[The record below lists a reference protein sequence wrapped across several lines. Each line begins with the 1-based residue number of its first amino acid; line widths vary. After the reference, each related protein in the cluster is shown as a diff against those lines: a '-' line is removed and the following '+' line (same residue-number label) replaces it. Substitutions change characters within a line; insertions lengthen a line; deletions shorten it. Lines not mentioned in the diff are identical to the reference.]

1 MHNERVWNIKHGLV
15 HQSFAAGPAARWTL
29 NQHLT
34 QQSTIKTK
42 DSLSWNSVIDSMSA
56 LEPTAPCSQDVLIFV
71 LNILTGNVLLFVY
84 HIALRQAI
92 ITPTSEWCMMSLG
105 LALWV
110 TGTEGL
116 GVTHML
122 YADDWP
128 WQLMTRSNCRKC
140 WDDWNRMSYSKCAE
154 ILHS

>member
-1 MHNERVWNIKHGLV
+1 
-15 HQSFAAGPAARWTL
+15 
-29 NQHLT
+29 
-34 QQSTIKTK
+34 
-42 DSLSWNSVIDSMSA
+42 MSA

-122 YADDWP
+122 YADDLTLTANDP
-128 WQLMTRSNCRKC
+128 VQLQKMLRRLE
-140 WDDWNRMSYSKCAE
+140 SYV
-154 ILHS
+154 LQ